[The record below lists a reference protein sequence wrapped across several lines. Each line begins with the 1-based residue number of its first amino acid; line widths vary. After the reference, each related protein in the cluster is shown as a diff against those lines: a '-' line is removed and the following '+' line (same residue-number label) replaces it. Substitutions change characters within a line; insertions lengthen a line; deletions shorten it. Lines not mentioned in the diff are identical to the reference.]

1 VNPIRGGLAAWQKR
15 RAIEILSEHAAG
27 NVSIAYVA
35 KECNLSA
42 SHFARAFKQSLG
54 KPVHRWHA
62 EERLARARGLLL
74 SDTQSIAAIATLL
87 GFADQTTFSRFFS
100 KLVGMAPIVGDSR
113 TGEWWIT

>member
-1 VNPIRGGLAAWQKR
+1 MNPIRGGLAAWQKR